1 MPGGFRKAWYGLAS
15 LLSFSSFVLLITAL
29 AVPHWLS
36 GKILC
41 QTGVDLVNATD
52 PERVKFIGDIYYGLF
67 RGCKVRQ
74 CGLGGRQSQFTIF
87 PLLVRELNAGLHVTT
102 LLLLVVALALALVST
117 GFAILNMLQVPY
129 RAVNGP
135 GGICLWNVLAEKR
148 HSACRGRGH
157 RAARGAEN
165 ESGLWVPGGVVALA
179 IASFVAAVRWHD
191 LTERIANFQET
202 LFRLVVV
209 EERYEE
215 SFWICVASASAHAA
229 TLMVVAI
236 SQIPLPEMKTKIE
249 EATVT
254 AEDILY

>member
-1 MPGGFRKAWYGLAS
+1 MPGWFKKAWYGLAS
-15 LLSFSSFVLLITAL
+15 LLSFSSFILIVVAL
-29 AVPHWLS
+29 AAPHWLS

-52 PERVKFIGDIYYGLF
+52 PELVKFIGDIYYGLF

-87 PLLVRELNAGLHVTT
+87 PHLVKELNAGLHVTI
-102 LLLLVVALALALVST
+102 LLLLFLALALDLVSM
-117 GFAILNMLQVPY
+117 GFAILNMIQVPY

-135 GGICLWNVLAEKR
+135 GGICLWNVLA
-148 HSACRGRGH
+148 
-157 RAARGAEN
+157 
-165 ESGLWVPGGVVALA
+165 GGVVALA
-179 IASFVAAVRWHD
+179 ITSFMAAVKFHD
-191 LTERIANFQET
+191 LTERIANFQER
-202 LFRLVVV
+202 LFRFVVV

-215 SFWICVASASAHAA
+215 SFWICVASASAHAVN
-229 TLMVVAI
+229 LVVVAI
-236 SQIPLPEMKTKIE
+236 SQIPLPEIKTKIE

>member
-1 MPGGFRKAWYGLAS
+1 MPAWFKKTWYGLAS
-15 LLSFSSFVLLITAL
+15 LLSFASFILLLVAL

-41 QTGVDLVNATD
+41 QTGVDLVNATNS
-52 PERVKFIGDIYYGLF
+52 ELVNFIGDIYYGLF

-74 CGLGGRQSQFTIF
+74 CGLGGRQSRFTIF
-87 PLLVRELNAGLHVTT
+87 PHLVKELNAGLHVTI
-102 LLLLVVALALALVST
+102 LLLLLLALALALVSM
-117 GFAILNMLQVPY
+117 GFAILNVIQVPY

-135 GGICLWNVLAEKR
+135 GGICLWNVLA
-148 HSACRGRGH
+148 
-157 RAARGAEN
+157 
-165 ESGLWVPGGVVALA
+165 GGVVALA
-179 IASFVAAVRWHD
+179 ISSFMAAVKLHD
-191 LTERIANFQET
+191 LTTRIANFQEK
-202 LFRLVVV
+202 LFRFVVV
-209 EERYEE
+209 EEQYEE

-229 TLMVVAI
+229 NLVVVAI

>member
-1 MPGGFRKAWYGLAS
+1 MPGWFKKAWYGLAS
-15 LLSFSSFVLLITAL
+15 LLSFSSFILIIVAL
-29 AVPHWLS
+29 VVPHWLS

-52 PERVKFIGDIYYGLF
+52 RELVKFIGDIYYGLF

-87 PLLVRELNAGLHVTT
+87 PHLVKELNAGLHVMI
-102 LLLLVVALALALVST
+102 LLLLFLALALALVSM
-117 GFAILNMLQVPY
+117 GFAILNMIQVPY

-135 GGICLWNVLAEKR
+135 GGICLWNVLA
-148 HSACRGRGH
+148 
-157 RAARGAEN
+157 
-165 ESGLWVPGGVVALA
+165 GGVVALA
-179 IASFVAAVRWHD
+179 IASFVAAVKFHD
-191 LTERIANFQET
+191 LTERIANFQER
-202 LFRLVVV
+202 LFQFVVV
-209 EERYEE
+209 EEQYEE

-229 TLMVVAI
+229 NLVVVAI
-236 SQIPLPEMKTKIE
+236 SQIPLPEIKTKME

>member
-1 MPGGFRKAWYGLAS
+1 MPGWFKKVWYGLSS
-15 LLSFSSFVLLITAL
+15 LLSFSSFILIIIAL
-29 AVPHWLS
+29 AAPHWLS

-52 PERVKFIGDIYYGLF
+52 PELVKFIGDIYYGLF

-87 PLLVRELNAGLHVTT
+87 PHLVKELNAGLHVTI
-102 LLLLVVALALALVST
+102 LLLLFLALALALVSM
-117 GFAILNMLQVPY
+117 GFAILNMIQVPY

-135 GGICLWNVLAEKR
+135 GGICLWNVLA
-148 HSACRGRGH
+148 
-157 RAARGAEN
+157 
-165 ESGLWVPGGVVALA
+165 GGVMALA
-179 IASFVAAVRWHD
+179 ITSFMAAVKFHD
-191 LTERIANFQET
+191 LTERIANFQEK
-202 LFRLVVV
+202 LFRFVVV

-229 TLMVVAI
+229 NLVVVAI
-236 SQIPLPEMKTKIE
+236 SQIPLPEIKTKIE

>member
-1 MPGGFRKAWYGLAS
+1 MPGWFKKAWYGLAS
-15 LLSFSSFVLLITAL
+15 LLSFSSFILIIVAL

-52 PERVKFIGDIYYGLF
+52 PELIKFIGDIYYGLF

-87 PLLVRELNAGLHVTT
+87 PHLVKELNAGLHVTI
-102 LLLLVVALALALVST
+102 LLLLFLALALALVSM
-117 GFAILNMLQVPY
+117 GFAILNMIEVPY

-135 GGICLWNVLAEKR
+135 GGICLWNVLA
-148 HSACRGRGH
+148 
-157 RAARGAEN
+157 
-165 ESGLWVPGGVVALA
+165 GGVVALA
-179 IASFVAAVRWHD
+179 IASFMASVKFHD
-191 LTERIANFQET
+191 LTERIANFEEK
-202 LFRLVVV
+202 LFRFVVV
-209 EERYEE
+209 EEQYEE

-229 TLMVVAI
+229 NLVVVAI
-236 SQIPLPEMKTKIE
+236 SQIPLPEIKTKIE

>member
-1 MPGGFRKAWYGLAS
+1 MPGWFKKAWYGLAS
-15 LLSFSSFVLLITAL
+15 LLSFSSFILIIVAL
-29 AVPHWLS
+29 VVPHWVS

-52 PERVKFIGDIYYGLF
+52 RELVKFIGDIYYGLF

-87 PLLVRELNAGLHVTT
+87 PHLVKELNAGLHVMI
-102 LLLLVVALALALVST
+102 LLLLFLALALALVSM
-117 GFAILNMLQVPY
+117 GFAILNMIQVPY

-135 GGICLWNVLAEKR
+135 GGICLWNVLA
-148 HSACRGRGH
+148 
-157 RAARGAEN
+157 
-165 ESGLWVPGGVVALA
+165 GGVVALA
-179 IASFVAAVRWHD
+179 IASFLAAVKFHD
-191 LTERIANFQET
+191 LTERIANFQEK
-202 LFRLVVV
+202 LFQFVVV
-209 EERYEE
+209 EEQYEE

-229 TLMVVAI
+229 NLVVVAI
-236 SQIPLPEMKTKIE
+236 SQIPLPEIKTKIE

>member
-1 MPGGFRKAWYGLAS
+1 MPGWFRKVWYGLAS
-15 LLSFSSFVLLITAL
+15 LLSFSSFVLIIIAL
-29 AVPHWLS
+29 AAPHWLS

-52 PERVKFIGDIYYGLF
+52 PELVKFIGDIYYGLF

-87 PLLVRELNAGLHVTT
+87 PHLVQELNTGLHVIT
-102 LLLLVVALALALVST
+102 LLLLFLASALALVSM
-117 GFAILNMLQVPY
+117 GFAILNMVQVPY

-135 GGICLWNVLAEKR
+135 GGICLWNVLA
-148 HSACRGRGH
+148 
-157 RAARGAEN
+157 
-165 ESGLWVPGGVVALA
+165 GGVAALA
-179 IASFVAAVRWHD
+179 ISSFMAAVKFHD
-191 LTERIANFQET
+191 LTGRIANFREK
-202 LFRLVVV
+202 LFRFVVL
-209 EERYEE
+209 EEQYEE

-229 TLMVVAI
+229 NLVVVAI
-236 SQIPLPEMKTKIE
+236 SQIPLPEIKTKIE

>member
-1 MPGGFRKAWYGLAS
+1 MPGWFKKAWYGLAS
-15 LLSFSSFVLLITAL
+15 LLSFSSFILIIVAL

-52 PERVKFIGDIYYGLF
+52 PELIKFIGDIYYGLF
-67 RGCKVRQ
+67 QGCKVRQ

-87 PLLVRELNAGLHVTT
+87 PHLVKELDAGLHVTI
-102 LLLLVVALALALVST
+102 LLLLFVALALALVSM
-117 GFAILNMLQVPY
+117 GFAILNMIQVPY

-135 GGICLWNVLAEKR
+135 GGICLWNVLA
-148 HSACRGRGH
+148 
-157 RAARGAEN
+157 
-165 ESGLWVPGGVVALA
+165 GGVVALA
-179 IASFVAAVRWHD
+179 IASFMAAVRFHD
-191 LTERIANFQET
+191 LTERIANFQEK
-202 LFRLVVV
+202 LFRFVVV
-209 EERYEE
+209 EEWYEE

-229 TLMVVAI
+229 NLVVVAI
-236 SQIPLPEMKTKIE
+236 SQIPLPEIKTKIE

>member
-1 MPGGFRKAWYGLAS
+1 MPGWFKKAWYGLAS
-15 LLSFSSFVLLITAL
+15 LLSFSSFILIIVAL

-52 PERVKFIGDIYYGLF
+52 PELIKFIGDIYYGLF

-87 PLLVRELNAGLHVTT
+87 PHLVKELNAGLHVTI
-102 LLLLVVALALALVST
+102 LLLLFLALALALVSM
-117 GFAILNMLQVPY
+117 GFAILNMIQVPY

-135 GGICLWNVLAEKR
+135 GGICLWNVLA
-148 HSACRGRGH
+148 
-157 RAARGAEN
+157 
-165 ESGLWVPGGVVALA
+165 GGVVALA
-179 IASFVAAVRWHD
+179 ITSFMASVKFHD
-191 LTERIANFQET
+191 LTERIANFQEK
-202 LFRLVVV
+202 LFRFVVV
-209 EERYEE
+209 EEQYEE

-229 TLMVVAI
+229 NLVVVAI
-236 SQIPLPEMKTKIE
+236 SQIPLPEIKTKIE

>member
-1 MPGGFRKAWYGLAS
+1 MPGWFKKAWYGLAS
-15 LLSFSSFVLLITAL
+15 LLSFSSFILIVVAL
-29 AVPHWLS
+29 AAPHWLS

-52 PERVKFIGDIYYGLF
+52 PELVKFIGDIYYGLF
-67 RGCKVRQ
+67 QGCKVRQ

-87 PLLVRELNAGLHVTT
+87 PHLVKELNAGLHVTI
-102 LLLLVVALALALVST
+102 LLLLFLALALALVSM
-117 GFAILNMLQVPY
+117 GFAILNMIQVPY

-135 GGICLWNVLAEKR
+135 GGICLWNILA
-148 HSACRGRGH
+148 
-157 RAARGAEN
+157 
-165 ESGLWVPGGVVALA
+165 GGVVALA
-179 IASFVAAVRWHD
+179 ITSFMAAVEFHD
-191 LTERIANFQET
+191 LTERIANFQER
-202 LFRLVVV
+202 LFRFVVV

-229 TLMVVAI
+229 NLVVVAI
-236 SQIPLPEMKTKIE
+236 SQIPLPEIKTKIE